1 MTNQINLGLHTFVVS
16 FVAFQNNYVFIF
28 YIMDSVSSHQFHMYF
43 HSTIR
48 NIGVYTTLA
57 YGSLAYSR
65 AYRGQNSIYDV
76 VLIFISIAFISIAF
90 FINYMLHQDIQSF
103 ILKNKDTEAQQL
115 LHISQAI
122 FGIHTILM
130 LLGFFTFLRSIN
142 MV

>member
-1 MTNQINLGLHTFVVS
+1 MYSI
-16 FVAFQNNYVFIF
+16 
-28 YIMDSVSSHQFHMYF
+28 SSHQFHMYF

-65 AYRGQNSIYDV
+65 AYRGQNFIYDII
-76 VLIFISIAFISIAF
+76 LIFISIAFIVIAF
-90 FINYMLHQDIQSF
+90 FMNYGLHKDIQSF
-103 ILKNKDTEAQQL
+103 ILKNKDTSTLQL

-122 FGIHTILM
+122 FGILTILF
-130 LLGFFTFLRSIN
+130 LLGLFTFLRSIN